1 MYFGRSAPT
10 PSQSESSELQPEL
23 ALVPLRPVASTNGSV
38 FSNSVV
44 LERVL
49 LRFSDIL
56 VTEVLSTEWTG
67 ASRNQ
72 CLLWAAMTSKAF
84 RDPALNILWA
94 NLADGSLFYL
104 LKTLSSFTLIQ
115 GKYVRQY
122 TAFSIRPADD
132 TNSDISRE
140 NPRRRLG
147 SF

>member
-1 MYFGRSAPT
+1 MYFGRSAPA

-23 ALVPLRPVASTNGSV
+23 ALVPFRPVVSTKGSV
-38 FSNSVV
+38 FSNPVV

-49 LRFSDIL
+49 LCYSDIF

-84 RDPALNILWA
+84 LDPALDILWA

-132 TNSDISRE
+132 INSDISRE

-147 SF
+147 PF